1 MPQRG
6 FVLIEVAIALLVLA
20 LILGGILAP
29 LNAQVEQGKIRDTN
43 KVISD
48 INEALLG
55 YVMINGRL
63 PRPATSSI
71 NGVENAAACGSVP
84 GSDPEEVCKGFIPW
98 TTLGSGKLDAWGN
111 IIRYSVTPAFA
122 NSAFA
127 LTTVGTKT
135 IHEGDPALPL
145 AEKVPVV
152 VWSNGP
158 QNFGTNGTG
167 AVRAN
172 NSSGV
177 TNKDEIFN
185 NTAVLF
191 FISRVSTN
199 NSAATNSSGAVG
211 GEFDDIVTFIPTAI
225 LVNKAIA
232 AGKLP

>member
-63 PRPATSSI
+63 PRPATSLTDGLERGTCTTDA
-71 NGVENAAACGSVP
+71 NCT
-84 GSDPEEVCKGFIPW
+84 GFIPW
-98 TTLGSGKLDAWGN
+98 TTLGSPKLDAWGN
-111 IIRYSVTPAFA
+111 LIRYSVDPHFA
-122 NSAFA
+122 DSPFTLASILCPPSPCFP
-127 LTTVGTKT
+127 GSKT
-135 IHEGDPALPL
+135 IRERNAVGGLVDYATY
-145 AEKVPVV
+145 VPVI
-152 VWSNGP
+152 VWSTGP
-158 QNFGTNGTG
+158 ENFGTNGIG

-177 TNKDEIFN
+177 TNADEITN
-185 NTAVLF
+185 NTASTT
-191 FISRVSTN
+191 FIRRIQVN
-199 NSAATNSSGAVG
+199 NSAATG

>member
-63 PRPATSSI
+63 PRPATSST
-71 NGVENAAACGSVP
+71 NGVENASACAS
-84 GSDPEEVCKGFIPW
+84 ETACTGFIPW

-135 IHEGDPALPL
+135 IQERNAASALVSYATL
-145 AEKVPVV
+145 VPVV

-158 QNFGTNGTG
+158 ENFGTNGT
-167 AVRAN
+167 AVVRAN

-177 TNKDEIFN
+177 TNADEITN
-185 NTAVLF
+185 NTASTT
-191 FISRVSTN
+191 FIRRIQVN
-199 NSAATNSSGAVG
+199 NSAATG

>member
-29 LNAQVEQGKIRDTN
+29 LNEQVEQGKIRDTN

-63 PRPATSSI
+63 PRPATSST
-71 NGVENAAACGSVP
+71 NGVENASACAS
-84 GSDPEEVCKGFIPW
+84 ETACTGFIPW

-135 IHEGDPALPL
+135 IQERNAASALVSYATL
-145 AEKVPVV
+145 VPVV

-158 QNFGTNGTG
+158 ENFGTNGTA

-177 TNKDEIFN
+177 TNADEITN
-185 NTAVLF
+185 NTASTT
-191 FISRVSTN
+191 FIRRIQVN
-199 NSAATNSSGAVG
+199 NSAATG

>member
-63 PRPATSSI
+63 PRPATSST
-71 NGVENAAACGSVP
+71 NGVENASACASEAACT
-84 GSDPEEVCKGFIPW
+84 GFIPW

-122 NSAFA
+122 NAAFA
-127 LTTVGTKT
+127 LTSVGTKT
-135 IHEGDPALPL
+135 IQERNAASALVSYATL
-145 AEKVPVV
+145 VPVV

-158 QNFGTNGTG
+158 ENFGTNGTA

-177 TNKDEIFN
+177 TNADEITN
-185 NTAVLF
+185 NTASTT
-191 FISRVSTN
+191 FIRRIQVN
-199 NSAATNSSGAVG
+199 NRAATG

>member
-1 MPQRG
+1 MTKFMPQRG
-6 FVLIEVAIALLVLA
+6 FVLIEVAIALFVLA

-63 PRPATSSI
+63 PRPATSST
-71 NGVENAAACGSVP
+71 NGVENAAACGSP
-84 GSDPEEVCKGFIPW
+84 DPERACTGFIPW

-127 LTTVGTKT
+127 LITLGTKT
-135 IHEGDPALPL
+135 IQERNAVGGLVDYATN
-145 AEKVPVV
+145 VPVI
-152 VWSNGP
+152 VWSTGP
-158 QNFGTNGTG
+158 ENFGTNGTA

-177 TNKDEIFN
+177 TNADEITN
-185 NTAVLF
+185 NTASTT
-191 FISRVSTN
+191 FIRRIQVN
-199 NSAATNSSGAVG
+199 NSAATG

-225 LVNKAIA
+225 LVDKAIA

>member
-1 MPQRG
+1 MTKFMPQRG

-29 LNAQVEQGKIRDTN
+29 LNAQVEQGKIRDAN

-63 PRPATSSI
+63 PRPATSST
-71 NGVENAAACGSVP
+71 NGVENASACAS
-84 GSDPEEVCKGFIPW
+84 ETACTGFIPW

-135 IHEGDPALPL
+135 IQERNAASALVSYATL
-145 AEKVPVV
+145 VPVV

-158 QNFGTNGTG
+158 ENFGTNGTA

-177 TNKDEIFN
+177 TNADEITN
-185 NTAVLF
+185 NTASTT
-191 FISRVSTN
+191 FIRRIQVN
-199 NSAATNSSGAVG
+199 NSAATG

>member
-63 PRPATSSI
+63 PRPATSST
-71 NGVENAAACGSVP
+71 NGVENASACAS
-84 GSDPEEVCKGFIPW
+84 ETACTGFIPW

-127 LTTVGTKT
+127 LTTAGTKY

>member
-1 MPQRG
+1 MTKFMPQRG

-48 INEALLG
+48 FNEALLG

-63 PRPATSSI
+63 PRPATSST
-71 NGVENAAACGSVP
+71 NGVENASECASETACT
-84 GSDPEEVCKGFIPW
+84 GFIPW

-111 IIRYSVTPAFA
+111 IIRYSVTPDFA

-135 IHEGDPALPL
+135 IQERNAASALVSYATL
-145 AEKVPVV
+145 VPVV

-158 QNFGTNGTG
+158 ENFGTNGT
-167 AVRAN
+167 AVVRAN

-177 TNKDEIFN
+177 TNADEITN
-185 NTAVLF
+185 NTASTT
-191 FISRVSTN
+191 FIRRIQVN
-199 NSAATNSSGAVG
+199 NSAATG

>member
-63 PRPATSSI
+63 PRPATSST
-71 NGVENAAACGSVP
+71 NGVENASACAS
-84 GSDPEEVCKGFIPW
+84 ETACTGFIPW

-135 IHEGDPALPL
+135 IQERNAASALVSYATL
-145 AEKVPVV
+145 VPVV

-158 QNFGTNGTG
+158 ENFGTNGT
-167 AVRAN
+167 AVVRAN

-177 TNKDEIFN
+177 TNADEITN
-185 NTAVLF
+185 NTASTT
-191 FISRVSTN
+191 FIRRIQVN

>member
-1 MPQRG
+1 MAQRG

-63 PRPATSSI
+63 PRPATSST
-71 NGVENAAACGSVP
+71 NGVENASACAS
-84 GSDPEEVCKGFIPW
+84 ETACTGFIPW

-135 IHEGDPALPL
+135 IQERNAASALVSYATL
-145 AEKVPVV
+145 VPVV

-158 QNFGTNGTG
+158 ENFGTNGTA

-177 TNKDEIFN
+177 TNADEITN
-185 NTAVLF
+185 NTASTT
-191 FISRVSTN
+191 FIRRIQVN
-199 NSAATNSSGAVG
+199 NSAATG

>member
-6 FVLIEVAIALLVLA
+6 FVLIEIAIALLVLA

-29 LNAQVEQGKIRDTN
+29 LNAQVEQGKVSDTN

-63 PRPATSSI
+63 PRPATSST
-71 NGVENAAACGSVP
+71 NGVENATVCGSEAACA
-84 GSDPEEVCKGFIPW
+84 GFIPW

-122 NSAFA
+122 NAAFA
-127 LTTVGTKT
+127 LATVGDKT
-135 IHEGDPALPL
+135 IQERNAASALVSY
-145 AEKVPVV
+145 ATEVPVV

-177 TNKDEIFN
+177 TNVDEITN
-185 NTAVLF
+185 NTASTT
-191 FISRVSTN
+191 FIRRISVN
-199 NSAATNSSGAVG
+199 NSAATG

>member
-29 LNAQVEQGKIRDTN
+29 LNAQVEQGKISETN

-55 YVMINGRL
+55 FVMINGRL
-63 PRPATSSI
+63 PRPATSST
-71 NGVENAAACGSVP
+71 NGVESAACAS
-84 GSDPEEVCKGFIPW
+84 EAACTGFIPW

-122 NSAFA
+122 NAAFA

-135 IHEGDPALPL
+135 IQERNTASALVSYATL
-145 AEKVPVV
+145 VPVV

-172 NSSGV
+172 NSSSV
-177 TNKDEIFN
+177 TNADEITN
-185 NTAVLF
+185 NTASTT
-191 FISRVSTN
+191 FIRRPLVN
-199 NSAATNSSGAVG
+199 NSAATG

>member
-1 MPQRG
+1 MTKFMPQRG

-63 PRPATSSI
+63 PRPATLST
-71 NGVENAAACGSVP
+71 NGVENASACAS
-84 GSDPEEVCKGFIPW
+84 ETACTGFIPW

-135 IHEGDPALPL
+135 IQERNAASALVSYATL
-145 AEKVPVV
+145 VPVV

-158 QNFGTNGTG
+158 ENFGTNGTA

-177 TNKDEIFN
+177 TNADEITN
-185 NTAVLF
+185 NTASTT
-191 FISRVSTN
+191 FIRRIQVN
-199 NSAATNSSGAVG
+199 NSAATG

>member
-63 PRPATSSI
+63 PRPATSST
-71 NGVENAAACGSVP
+71 NGVENASACAS
-84 GSDPEEVCKGFIPW
+84 ETACTGFIPW

-122 NSAFA
+122 NAAFA

-135 IHEGDPALPL
+135 IQERNAASALVSYATL
-145 AEKVPVV
+145 VPVV

-158 QNFGTNGTG
+158 ENFGTNGIG

-177 TNKDEIFN
+177 TNADEITN
-185 NTAVLF
+185 NTASTT
-191 FISRVSTN
+191 FIRRIQVN
-199 NSAATNSSGAVG
+199 NSAATG

>member
-63 PRPATSSI
+63 PRPATSST
-71 NGVENAAACGSVP
+71 NGVENASACAS
-84 GSDPEEVCKGFIPW
+84 ETACTGFIPW

-135 IHEGDPALPL
+135 IQERNAASALVSYATL
-145 AEKVPVV
+145 VPVV

-158 QNFGTNGTG
+158 ENFGTNGTA

-177 TNKDEIFN
+177 TNADEITN
-185 NTAVLF
+185 NTASTT
-191 FISRVSTN
+191 FIRRIQVN
-199 NSAATNSSGAVG
+199 NSAATG
-211 GEFDDIVTFIPTAI
+211 GEFDDIVTFSPTAI

>member
-63 PRPATSSI
+63 PRPATSST
-71 NGVENAAACGSVP
+71 NGVENASACAS
-84 GSDPEEVCKGFIPW
+84 ETACTGFIPW

-135 IHEGDPALPL
+135 IQERNAASALVSYATL
-145 AEKVPVV
+145 VPVV

-158 QNFGTNGTG
+158 ENFGTDGTA

-177 TNKDEIFN
+177 TNADEITN
-185 NTAVLF
+185 NTASTT
-191 FISRVSTN
+191 FIRRIQVN
-199 NSAATNSSGAVG
+199 NSAATG

>member
-1 MPQRG
+1 MTKFMPQRG

-63 PRPATSSI
+63 PRPATSST
-71 NGVENAAACGSVP
+71 NGVENASACAS
-84 GSDPEEVCKGFIPW
+84 ETACTGFIPW

-135 IHEGDPALPL
+135 IQERNAASALVSYATL
-145 AEKVPVV
+145 VPVV

-158 QNFGTNGTG
+158 ENFGTNGTA

-177 TNKDEIFN
+177 TNADEITN
-185 NTAVLF
+185 NTASTT
-191 FISRVSTN
+191 FIRRIQVN
-199 NSAATNSSGAVG
+199 NSAATG

>member
-63 PRPATSSI
+63 PRPATSST
-71 NGVENAAACGSVP
+71 NGVENASACAS
-84 GSDPEEVCKGFIPW
+84 ETACTGFIPW

-135 IHEGDPALPL
+135 IQERNAASALVSYATL
-145 AEKVPVV
+145 VPVV

-158 QNFGTNGTG
+158 ENFGTNGTA

-177 TNKDEIFN
+177 TNADEITN
-185 NTAVLF
+185 NTASTT
-191 FISRVSTN
+191 FIRRIQVN
-199 NSAATNSSGAVG
+199 NSAATG

>member
-63 PRPATSSI
+63 PRPATSST
-71 NGVENAAACGSVP
+71 NGVENASACAS
-84 GSDPEEVCKGFIPW
+84 ETACTGFIPW

-135 IHEGDPALPL
+135 IQERNAASALVSYATL
-145 AEKVPVV
+145 VPVV

-158 QNFGTNGTG
+158 ENFGTNGIG

-177 TNKDEIFN
+177 TNADEITN
-185 NTAVLF
+185 NTASTT
-191 FISRVSTN
+191 FIRRIQVN
-199 NSAATNSSGAVG
+199 NSAATG

>member
-63 PRPATSSI
+63 PRPATSST
-71 NGVENAAACGSVP
+71 NGVENASACAS
-84 GSDPEEVCKGFIPW
+84 ETACTGFIPW

-135 IHEGDPALPL
+135 IQERNAASALVSYASL
-145 AEKVPVV
+145 VPVV

-158 QNFGTNGTG
+158 ENFGTNGTA

-177 TNKDEIFN
+177 TNADEITN
-185 NTAVLF
+185 NTASTT
-191 FISRVSTN
+191 FIRRIQVN
-199 NSAATNSSGAVG
+199 NSAATG

>member
-63 PRPATSSI
+63 PRPATSST
-71 NGVENAAACGSVP
+71 NGVENASACAS
-84 GSDPEEVCKGFIPW
+84 ETACTGFIPW

-122 NSAFA
+122 NAAFV

-135 IHEGDPALPL
+135 IQERNAASALVSYATL
-145 AEKVPVV
+145 VPVV

-158 QNFGTNGTG
+158 ENFGTNGTA

-177 TNKDEIFN
+177 TNADEITN
-185 NTAVLF
+185 NTASTT
-191 FISRVSTN
+191 FIRRIQVN
-199 NSAATNSSGAVG
+199 NSAATG

>member
-1 MPQRG
+1 MTKFMPQRG

-63 PRPATSSI
+63 PRPATSST
-71 NGVENAAACGSVP
+71 NGVENASACAS
-84 GSDPEEVCKGFIPW
+84 ETACTGFIPW

-122 NSAFA
+122 NAAFA

-135 IHEGDPALPL
+135 IQERNAASALVSYATL
-145 AEKVPVV
+145 VPVV

-158 QNFGTNGTG
+158 ENFGTNGTA

-177 TNKDEIFN
+177 TNADEITN
-185 NTAVLF
+185 NTASTT
-191 FISRVSTN
+191 FIRRIQVN
-199 NSAATNSSGAVG
+199 NSAATG